1 MGIIKHVFIF
11 KFIVEYSFQKF
22 HDLSVKFTQN
32 FTDWRIFIRTNTMI
46 WEQILNT
53 VLLNFIRF
61 YFIHLRQKLRVIFM
75 CMFAQNY
82 KTYENFIIRE
92 NENQI

>member
-1 MGIIKHVFIF
+1 MV
-11 KFIVEYSFQKF
+11 
-22 HDLSVKFTQN
+22 
-32 FTDWRIFIRTNTMI
+32 